1 MQNKDMNL
9 FTVLILCAAMLI
21 WASSFIALKVAM
33 QDIGPLTV
41 IFGRMILASLCFV
54 FFIRKFLKIQ
64 FQKKDIKFIVLMA
77 IFEPCLYFIFESYAL
92 LNTTAGQAGMITSMM
107 PLITAVGAG
116 ILLKELISRQ
126 LIVGSMVAVMGAI
139 WLSLDAVSSQTAPNP
154 MFGNFLEFLAMVCGA
169 GYTIAIRHLSNS
181 FSALFLTAAQSF
193 IGAIFFL
200 PFAIYEFNT
209 MAFNPTS
216 DALLSILYLGVVVT
230 LGGYGLFNYAVS
242 RTHASTAASYVN
254 LIPVFTVILAYV
266 FLNETLSTTQI
277 YASFLILFGVFITQI
292 PQGLKAKL
300 VQSQYSVNFLRRKT
314 RDHKKK

>member
-1 MQNKDMNL
+1 MQNKDINL

-21 WASSFIALKVAM
+21 WASSFIALKIAM
-33 QDIGPLTV
+33 QDLGPLTV
-41 IFGRMILASLCFV
+41 IFGRMILASMCFI
-54 FFIRKFLKIQ
+54 FFIKKFTKIKFRKQ
-64 FQKKDIKFIVLMA
+64 DIKYIVLMA
-77 IFEPCLYFIFESYAL
+77 VFEPCLYFIFESYAL

-116 ILLKELISRQ
+116 ILLKEIISRQ
-126 LIVGSMVAVMGAI
+126 LILGSALAVVGAV
-139 WLSLDAVSSQTAPNP
+139 WLSLDSVASASAPNP

-200 PFAIYEFNT
+200 PFAIYEYNT
-209 MAFNPTS
+209 LGFNPS
-216 DALLSILYLGVVVT
+216 YEAFYAILYLGVVVT
-230 LGGYGLFNYAVS
+230 LGGYGLFNYALS

-266 FLNETLSTTQI
+266 LLGETLSTTQI
-277 YASFLILFGVFITQI
+277 YASGIILMGVFITQI
-292 PQGLKAKL
+292 PRGLKTKL
-300 VQSQYSVNFLRRKT
+300 VQSQHVANFLRRKT
-314 RDHKKK
+314 RNHQKK